1 RAAPGPGGRR
11 HSAVHRDRAGAGAG
25 RPSTGMGHVRGRTAR
40 PRPSQLAIMRRWSPD
55 GRIRSIVDIRWP
67 ALRRFLLMFLPTL
80 AAAALAPGLV
90 QWLEPAL
97 HRTMQV
103 VLPSWWDLDPG
114 ALGARPAWQAAITL
128 TGWLLCFV
136 VIGPITEELYFRGF
150 LLPRLPGRPAVAVP
164 ANAILFALYHVWQPY
179 TWATVAIF
187 AVP

>member
-1 RAAPGPGGRR
+1 
-11 HSAVHRDRAGAGAG
+11 SSV
-25 RPSTGMGHVRGRTAR
+25 RPPPLPTLFPYTTLFRSWA
-40 PRPSQLAIMRRWSPD
+40 PD

-114 ALGARPAWQAAITL
+114 RSEEHTSELQSRENL
-128 TGWLLCFV
+128 VCRLL
-136 VIGPITEELYFRGF
+136 
-150 LLPRLPGRPAVAVP
+150 
-164 ANAILFALYHVWQPY
+164 
-179 TWATVAIF
+179 
-187 AVP
+187 